1 MVIPAKDG
9 IHETERHPDSGF
21 PSGGLEEFFQSCFS
35 IIIFRITN
43 QKIIM
48 MKLVLIQPPI
58 RDFYDTAVR
67 LQPIGLAYLKAAV
80 KKHLPDWEVVIRDF
94 HQGWGRRTIA
104 LPAELAYL
112 REYYPWPDRSPFSL
126 FHHYYHFGASFETI
140 AREVAR
146 ENPDLVGISS
156 LFTPY
161 YREVLQC
168 AEMIKG
174 RTNLPIVIGGS
185 HVSAV
190 PEIMLRHPAVD
201 WVIRGEGERPLV
213 ELLKAWRKGRGLAHV
228 PGLGYKE
235 EGRLI
240 LNPLC
245 SPVPL
250 EELPIPD
257 LSDLAPEA
265 YAYERRPL
273 CFIISSRGCPHQC
286 AFCSVHRT
294 FPGYRRRPAQNVFE
308 EIRRRVQEGFR
319 VFDFED
325 DNLTYDRQEMK
336 DLCRELTRTF
346 SPGAIECQAMNGIS
360 YHSLDPELLGLM
372 KEAGFTHLNLS
383 LVSSDPVTRRKAA
396 RSQGLKSYL
405 EVVGEAFRLG
415 FMIVSYQILGLPGE
429 PLASM
434 VRTLCLNA
442 GLPVLLGASPFYLTP
457 GTAIAKKFPEPSDA
471 DLFKSRLTAMAIETA
486 DFKRDE
492 LYTLFVVTRIINF
505 FKGLKF
511 DQEAVTLRE
520 GLNTARK
527 MGGRPALGAEL
538 FERLLTEGRL
548 YAATREGPQRLPR
561 FKSELFSDLWA
572 RLDHIKTLE
581 GKIIKTN

>member
-1 MVIPAKDG
+1 MYDALKKLLMSPG
-9 IHETERHPDSGF
+9 RHSGQC
-21 PSGGLEEFFQSCFS
+21 GDDGLEEFFQIHFS

-43 QKIIM
+43 QKIII

-58 RDFYDTAVR
+58 QDFYETAIR

-80 KKHLPDWEVVIRDF
+80 KMHLPDWDVLIKDF

-104 LPAELAYL
+104 LPGELAYL
-112 REYYPWPDRSPFSL
+112 KEYYPWPDRSPFSL

-140 AREVAR
+140 AREVAG
-146 ENPDLVGISS
+146 EKPDLVGISS

-161 YREVLQC
+161 YREVLRC
-168 AEMIKG
+168 AEIIKE

-185 HVSAV
+185 HVSTV
-190 PEIMLRHPAVD
+190 PEMMLKHPAVD

-213 ELLKAWRKGRGLAHV
+213 ELLKAWGKGRGLSHV

-235 EGRLI
+235 DGCLI

-245 SPVPL
+245 SPDPL
-250 EELPIPD
+250 EALPMPD

-265 YAYERRPL
+265 YAYEKRPL

-294 FPGYRRRPAQNVFE
+294 FPGYRRRSAQNVFE
-308 EIRRRVQEGFR
+308 EISRRYQEGFR

-325 DNLTYDRQEMK
+325 DNLTYDREEMK
-336 DLCRELTRTF
+336 DLCRKLCRTF
-346 SPGAIECQAMNGIS
+346 SPGAIECLAMNGIS
-360 YHSLDPELLGLM
+360 YQSLDPELLGLM
-372 KEAGFTHLNLS
+372 KQAGFTHLNLS
-383 LVSSDPVTRRKAA
+383 LVSSDPVTRRKAS
-396 RSQGLKSYL
+396 RPQGLESYL

-434 VRTLCLNA
+434 VWTLGLNA
-442 GLPVLLGASPFYLTP
+442 RLPVLLGASPFYLTP
-457 GTAIAKKFPEPSDA
+457 GTAIARKFPEPSGT

-486 DFKRDE
+486 DFKREE

-511 DQEAVTLRE
+511 DQEALTLRE

-527 MGGRPALGAEL
+527 MGGRPARGAEL

-548 YAATREGPQRLPR
+548 YAATREGFRLLPR
-561 FKSELFSDLWA
+561 FKPDLFSDLWS
-572 RLDHIKTLE
+572 RLEYIKTLE
-581 GKIIKTN
+581 GKIIKTS